1 VQFLSDVAE
10 AVILGFGGYLIAD
23 GQLTSGAL
31 IAFLLYLDMFFSPI
45 QQLSQVFDSWQQA
58 RASMRR
64 IGDLMALRTLTPAPP
79 EPAPARIAHGSVSLS
94 GVHFTYP
101 AGPGAA
107 KIPVASDREPTEAL
121 AGIDLDITAG
131 ETVALVGET
140 GAGKS
145 TLAKLLVRFY
155 DPQRGRIMVDGRD
168 LRSFEPSDYRRRLGY
183 VPQEPFLFSGTIRDN
198 IAYGRPDASDTEVER
213 AAEELGAA
221 DFINALPGR
230 YQHVLSERGRS
241 LSTGQ
246 RQLIAL
252 ARAQLLDPIIL
263 ILDEATSNLDLATE
277 AHISA
282 ATSRLAA
289 GRTTIV
295 IAHRLQTA
303 RRADRIVVLAK
314 GRVVEEGSHRALLA
328 RTGIYA
334 SMWEAFEPVG
344 AA

>member
-1 VQFLSDVAE
+1 
-10 AVILGFGGYLIAD
+10 
-23 GQLTSGAL
+23 L

-58 RASMRR
+58 GASMRR
-64 IGDLMALRTLTPAPP
+64 IGDLMSLKTLTPAPP
-79 EPAPARIAHGSVSLS
+79 QPSPAHIAHGSVSLR

-101 AGPGAA
+101 TWPSSPGV
-107 KIPVASDREPTEAL
+107 PLASDREPSEAL
-121 AGIDLDITAG
+121 AGIDLDIAAG
-131 ETVALVGET
+131 ESVALVGET

-155 DPQRGRIMVDGRD
+155 DPQRGRVTVDGRD
-168 LRSFEPSDYRRRLGY
+168 LRSFDPSEYRRRLGY

-221 DFINALPGR
+221 EFINALPGR

-252 ARAQLLDPIIL
+252 ARAQLVDPIIL

-277 AHISA
+277 ARISA
-282 ATSRLAA
+282 ATSRLAQ

-303 RRADRIVVLAK
+303 RRAGRIVVLAR
-314 GRVVEEGSHRALLA
+314 GRVVEDGSHRALLG
-328 RTGIYA
+328 RNGIYA
-334 SMWEAFEPVG
+334 SMWEAFEP
-344 AA
+344 APAL

>member
-1 VQFLSDVAE
+1 
-10 AVILGFGGYLIAD
+10 
-23 GQLTSGAL
+23 
-31 IAFLLYLDMFFSPI
+31 
-45 QQLSQVFDSWQQA
+45 
-58 RASMRR
+58 
-64 IGDLMALRTLTPAPP
+64 
-79 EPAPARIAHGSVSLS
+79 
-94 GVHFTYP
+94 
-101 AGPGAA
+101 
-107 KIPVASDREPTEAL
+107 
-121 AGIDLDITAG
+121 
-131 ETVALVGET
+131 
-140 GAGKS
+140 
-145 TLAKLLVRFY
+145 
-155 DPQRGRIMVDGRD
+155 MVDGRD